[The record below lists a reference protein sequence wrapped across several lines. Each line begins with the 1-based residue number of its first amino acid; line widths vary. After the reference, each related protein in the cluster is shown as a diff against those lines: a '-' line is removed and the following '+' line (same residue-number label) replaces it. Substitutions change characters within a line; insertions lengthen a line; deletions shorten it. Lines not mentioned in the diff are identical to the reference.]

1 MIGTFTLNSCVQITK
16 LLSKNFD
23 FLIIDREHGLHS
35 FESVKNLL
43 NSIDK
48 NCLKLVRT
56 SSLNKVEIQR
66 TLETNPD
73 GIMIPQISSFNDA
86 EKAIK
91 FSLYSPKGVRGLSPY
106 TEGFEFHHS
115 NNQKKMDRINKK
127 LFIGL
132 LIEGN
137 EGIRSIDQIV
147 NKLNKKISLIY
158 FGLYDFSAS
167 QNLKPSWKN
176 KKIINAAKKII
187 NSCKRKKIKVGS
199 IARNLKEVS
208 LLKKYG
214 FEFIVYQND
223 TGIISEA
230 IENIKNK

>member
-1 MIGTFTLNSCVQITK
+1 
-16 LLSKNFD
+16 
-23 FLIIDREHGLHS
+23 
-35 FESVKNLL
+35 
-43 NSIDK
+43 
-48 NCLKLVRT
+48 
-56 SSLNKVEIQR
+56 
-66 TLETNPD
+66 
-73 GIMIPQISSFNDA
+73 
-86 EKAIK
+86 
-91 FSLYSPKGVRGLSPY
+91 
-106 TEGFEFHHS
+106 
-115 NNQKKMDRINKK
+115 MDHINKK

-167 QNLKPSWKN
+167 QNLKPSWNN

-230 IENIKNK
+230 IKNIKNK

>member
-1 MIGTFTLNSCVQITK
+1 MIGTFTLNGCVQITK

-43 NSIDK
+43 NSTDK

-91 FSLYSPKGVRGLSPY
+91 FSLYSTQGVRVLSPY
-106 TEGFEFHHS
+106 TDCFVFNHS
-115 NNQKKMDRINKK
+115 NYQKKLDHINKK